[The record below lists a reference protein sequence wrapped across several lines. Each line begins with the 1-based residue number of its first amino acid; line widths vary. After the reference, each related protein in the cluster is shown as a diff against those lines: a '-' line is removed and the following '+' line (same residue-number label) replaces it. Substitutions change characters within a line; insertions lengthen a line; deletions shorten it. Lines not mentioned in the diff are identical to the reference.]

1 MRVKI
6 PRRAVP
12 VETSVLAPN
21 LRPGRTHWCWGAP
34 LPATA
39 TTVVGVRW
47 MVGVIFISSGC
58 WRDFFSK
65 PWVSYFVFV
74 ALNLAIKL
82 TDRPRY

>member
-47 MVGVIFISSGC
+47 MDGGCDFHFIRLLQG
-58 WRDFFSK
+58 FLFQTLG
-65 PWVSYFVFV
+65 FVFCFCGPQ
-74 ALNLAIKL
+74 
-82 TDRPRY
+82 PRDQTY